1 MHVQFRRRRNCQAGE
16 SCKSGASEADQL
28 HGLPTS
34 RTRGRRLLRKSTV
47 YFLVSVAL
55 SGLLMWWLLLRQD
68 VRVLVGDLRDTR
80 LSLLAAYALLAL
92 AGTAARA
99 ARYRVLIDL
108 QGKVRMGGLV
118 LVTLVR
124 NLFVDLIPARLGSL
138 SYIVV
143 LTRRYG
149 FSFETGASTYV
160 VSFVFDL
167 VALAVLM
174 IGAVLSMG
182 LGRTPF
188 SGPWHLA
195 VFCAAAAVLVLLVA
209 RFAAISDAVVRCLG
223 RLLGLSGLGGRSAS
237 VFVMEKLSG
246 VVRALR
252 VIEERK
258 VLGRVFLLS
267 LAVRAFK
274 YASLYVLVLAVLV
287 ARGMEMPAFG
297 GVFMATVA
305 TELTTATPFHGVAGV
320 GTWAAAWGFAGAH
333 FINIDRVFAE
343 GVGLLVHGI
352 TQVFEYI
359 LGIGALL
366 VLAAPM
372 LARRRRRCA
381 GSAVS

>member
-1 MHVQFRRRRNCQAGE
+1 M
-16 SCKSGASEADQL
+16 
-28 HGLPTS
+28 
-34 RTRGRRLLRKSTV
+34 
-47 YFLVSVAL
+47 SVAL
-55 SGLLMWWLLLRQD
+55 SGLLLWWLLRRQD
-68 VRVLVGDLRDTR
+68 VRALVGDVRDIR
-80 LSLLAAYALLAL
+80 LSLLGAYAFLAL

-99 ARYRVLIDL
+99 ARYRVLIDF

-188 SGPWHLA
+188 SGPLSLA
-195 VFCAAAAVLVLLVA
+195 VFCAAAVVLALLVA

-223 RLLGLSGLGGRSAS
+223 RLLGLSGLGGKSAS
-237 VFVMEKLSG
+237 IFVMEKLSG
-246 VVRALR
+246 VCRALR

-267 LAVRAFK
+267 LAVRACK
-274 YASLYVLVLAVLV
+274 YASLYVLVLAVLG

-297 GVFMATVA
+297 RVFMATVA
-305 TELTTATPFHGVAGV
+305 TELTTATPVHGVAGI

-333 FINIDRVFAE
+333 FLGIDRVFAE

-359 LGIGALL
+359 LGISALL

-372 LARRRRRCA
+372 LAGRRRRCA
-381 GSAVS
+381 GSAAS